1 MAAPGTNFTTTVAVA
16 EPPENVSQSLVAAT
30 AADPAYTVSA
40 AGTGSIILTRKYTP
54 TWAIVVAI
62 VGLLVALLG
71 LLALLYKDTETLTI
85 TITPAGSG
93 SHIAISGL
101 ATPEMKAR
109 ITAAINAMPAL
120 EGGGEAAASAEL
132 PTDEMKT
139 CPKCAESVKAAAVV
153 CRFCGFEF
161 SEPEPAASA

>member
-1 MAAPGTNFTTTVAVA
+1 MAAPGTAFNATRAVA
-16 EPPENVSQSLVAAT
+16 ETPENVSQTLVAAT

-40 AGTGSIILTRKYTP
+40 AGTGSIILTRRYIP

-62 VGLLVALLG
+62 VGLFIALLG

-85 TITPAGSG
+85 TITPAAGGSRV
-93 SHIAISGL
+93 AISGL
-101 ATPEMKAR
+101 ATREMVAR

-120 EGGGEAAASAEL
+120 DGAAAEPAPAEL
-132 PTDEMKT
+132 PADGTKT
-139 CPKCAESVKAAAVV
+139 CPKCAESIKAAAVV